1 MLFTGANG
9 AESGVVNVMSEEI
22 ELKFIVHPDSVDSL
36 LRQLAGWQSEYSQ
49 SEHLRAQRL
58 TNTYYETADNYL
70 RRNGIGLRIR
80 GENERYEMTAKTAG
94 KVVGG
99 LHQHPEYNVALEK
112 AELDLSLFPA
122 EIWPENCDL
131 TRLQSLLNPL
141 FSTDFTR
148 EKWLFTYHQSIIEV
162 AFDRGEI
169 RAGERSEPLCELEM
183 ELKVGQTAHLLDLA
197 KEIADF
203 GGLRQGSLSKAARG
217 YLLAKGDPARECRS
231 VGVLAVA
238 PKANIDQAI
247 NAALE
252 YALAH
257 WQYHEELW
265 IRGNAVARD
274 ALQQASELM
283 REMLVLVGGLV
294 PRKVTTLFRA
304 ALTSLETKIAG
315 PGEAETLCYSVDY
328 LQSKLVLT
336 SWLVKAGWRDYMDNK
351 GRMRLQGSYKRF
363 ADIMMSRS
371 AADLRGTFNN
381 PLSEVQYVQQLPRL
395 HRSIYA
401 FYLLSGAYPTEQVE
415 AYIEYWRALIQA
427 IEQLAVDHT
436 PSPYLETCR
445 KQALAQSPFW
455 LSSAGD

>member
-1 MLFTGANG
+1 
-9 AESGVVNVMSEEI
+9 MSEEI

-36 LRQLAGWQSEYSQ
+36 LKQLTDWQNEYSQ
-49 SEHLRAQRL
+49 SEHLRAHRL

-70 RRNGIGLRIR
+70 RQNGIGLRIR
-80 GENERYEMTAKTAG
+80 GENERYEMTVKTAG

-112 AELDLSLFPA
+112 SELDLSLFPA
-122 EIWPENCDL
+122 DIWPENCDV
-131 TRLQSLLNPL
+131 TALQRSLNPL

-148 EKWLFTYHQSIIEV
+148 EKWVITYYQSIIEI

-169 RAGERSEPLCELEM
+169 RSGELSEPLCELEM
-183 ELKVGQTAHLLDLA
+183 ELKIGQTSHLLELA

-217 YLLAKGDPARECRS
+217 YHLARGNPARECRP
-231 VGVLAVA
+231 VTVLAVE
-238 PKANIDQAI
+238 PKTNIDQAI

-265 IRGNAVARD
+265 VRGNAAARE
-274 ALQQASELM
+274 ALPQASALI

-294 PRKVTTLFRA
+294 SRKVTTLFRA
-304 ALTSLETKIAG
+304 ALTNLEAKIEG
-315 PGEAETLCYSVDY
+315 PGDAETVCYSVEY

-336 SWLVKAGWRDYMDNK
+336 SWLINAGWRAYMDNK
-351 GRMRLQGSYKRF
+351 DRIRLQGSYKRF
-363 ADIMMSRS
+363 ADIMLSRS
-371 AADLRGTFNN
+371 AADLRSTFNN
-381 PLSEVQYVQQLPRL
+381 TLSEVQYEQQLPRL
-395 HRSIYA
+395 HRNISA

-415 AYIEYWRALIQA
+415 EYIERWRALIRS
-427 IEQLAVDHT
+427 IEQFTIDHS

-455 LSSAGD
+455 LHSAGN

>member
-1 MLFTGANG
+1 
-9 AESGVVNVMSEEI
+9 MSEEI

-36 LRQLAGWQSEYSQ
+36 RKQLTEWQTEYSQ
-49 SEHLRAQRL
+49 TEHLQAVRL
-58 TNTYYETADNYL
+58 TNIYFETADNYL
-70 RRNGIGLRIR
+70 RQNGIGLRIR

-112 AELDLSLFPA
+112 AELDLSLLPA
-122 EIWPENCDL
+122 DIWPENCDL
-131 TRLQSLLNPL
+131 TALQHSLKAL

-148 EKWLFTYHQSIIEV
+148 ERWVITYHQSIIEI

-169 RAGERSEPLCELEM
+169 RAGEQSEPLCELEM
-183 ELKVGQTAHLLDLA
+183 ELKVGLTSHLLDLA

-217 YLLAKGDPARECRS
+217 YHLARGNPPRECRP
-231 VGVLAVA
+231 VTVLAVE

-247 NAALE
+247 NTALE

-265 IRGNAVARD
+265 VRGDQSARE
-274 ALQQASELM
+274 ALPQASALI

-294 PRKVTTLFRA
+294 SRKITTLFRA
-304 ALTSLETKIAG
+304 ALTSLDTKIEG
-315 PGEAETLCYSVDY
+315 PGDAETLCYSVDY

-336 SWLVKAGWRDYMDNK
+336 SWLINAGWRDYMDNK
-351 GRMRLQGSYKRF
+351 DRIRLQGSYKRF
-363 ADIMMSRS
+363 ADIMLSRS
-371 AADLRGTFNN
+371 AADLRSTFNN
-381 PLSEVQYVQQLPRL
+381 ALSEVQYVQQLPRL
-395 HRSIYA
+395 HRNISA

-415 AYIEYWRALIQA
+415 AYIGCWRALIHA
-427 IEQLAVDHT
+427 IEQFTVDHT
-436 PSPYLETCR
+436 PPPYLEACR
-445 KQALAQSPFW
+445 KQARDQPPFW
-455 LSSAGD
+455 LHSASN